1 MSILSEHSRPLRRW
15 ISRTTLC
22 LAVSAGLLG
31 GAWADA
37 QRSAFRV
44 CADPNYLPYSNRKG
58 EGFEN
63 KLAEILAQSM
73 DLPVSYTWFPQR
85 MGFIRNTLRAK
96 DPGTKE
102 YKCDV
107 VMGVP
112 DGFELAITTKPYYES
127 TYALVH
133 LKGHEALAQIRSS
146 GDLLRLSEEQRHKLK
161 IGVTERSPGAR
172 WLAKHGM
179 YGQIAGY
186 IAQSGDPA
194 EYPDQPIQEDLLAGR
209 IDAAI
214 LWGPIAGYLARRAG
228 ADEVAIVPLES
239 EPGVRFNYAIAA
251 GVRFGDGA
259 WRDQLNE
266 LLEQNSERIA
276 ALLEAY
282 EVPLLTEDAVSA
294 GRSGH
299 H

>member
-1 MSILSEHSRPLRRW
+1 MSILSDQTRPVQRW
-15 ISRTTLC
+15 
-22 LAVSAGLLG
+22 LARAALSLTVSAGLLG
-31 GAWADA
+31 SALADT

-44 CADPNYLPYSNRKG
+44 CADPNYLPYSSRSG

-73 DLPVSYTWFPQR
+73 DLPVTYTWFPQR

-96 DPGTKE
+96 DPQTQE

-112 DGFELAITTKPYYES
+112 DRYELAVTTDPYYES
-127 TYALVH
+127 TYVLVY
-133 LKGHEALAQIRSS
+133 LKDSKRLGQVHS
-146 GDLLRLSEEQRHKLK
+146 GAELLGLSEDQRYDLR

-179 YGQIAGY
+179 YGQIAAY
-186 IAQSGDPA
+186 IAQSGDPD

-228 ADEVAIVPLES
+228 ADKVVLVPLQS

-251 GVRFGDGA
+251 GVRFGDNA

-266 LLEQNSERIA
+266 LLKQNSAQIA

-282 EVPLLTEDAVSA
+282 NVPAATGHGASSA
-294 GRSGH
+294 GTADR
-299 H
+299 